1 MPINQQK
8 NPPANKVQEEI
19 IAQESKP
26 NVVKRELFLGKNFEF
41 FEVVLPH
48 NYAFYNLENYRTTLE
63 CKRYIKEENLPEDTF
78 SLENY
83 DSKLSQEHYHKL
95 IYKKVQ
101 KEKLT
106 EYQETFDSDKGN
118 QSQTENLFLTYEG
131 ILANGNSRTS
141 WWRENEPN
149 FTQVR
154 YWVFPKNTDFRDIE
168 DAVLTLD
175 AKKDITNQL
184 PWYNKAHRA
193 RARLAELGTPDSK
206 QRKEIAK
213 KEQYVTEK
221 KMNEEIGMLEL
232 AEEFVQQNFKG
243 FSDILD
249 LNEIG
254 RGSGN
259 QAFKT
264 LYQKDQKKNDDQ
276 FKSILSE
283 TWAELKI
290 QSFGIIAD
298 PSKYSKLANVKDAH
312 IGIGQIYEDQ
322 RLKEMAKADQKKGE
336 EDPLAPKKPKK
347 KQPAKPKKNSKQLS
361 DDIVKALK
369 EGQRNQKVKKIEDA
383 EMALAKMLDEKTS
396 ELKGLEKLINDKET
410 NHKEGHISIKKLID
424 AAQDIEKT
432 LSKILN
438 S

>member
-63 CKRYIKEENLPEDTF
+63 CKRYIKEKNLPEDTF

-193 RARLAELGTPDSK
+193 RGRLAELGTPDSK
-206 QRKEIAK
+206 QRKE
-213 KEQYVTEK
+213 
-221 KMNEEIGMLEL
+221 
-232 AEEFVQQNFKG
+232 
-243 FSDILD
+243 S
-249 LNEIG
+249 
-254 RGSGN
+254 
-259 QAFKT
+259 
-264 LYQKDQKKNDDQ
+264 
-276 FKSILSE
+276 
-283 TWAELKI
+283 
-290 QSFGIIAD
+290 
-298 PSKYSKLANVKDAH
+298 
-312 IGIGQIYEDQ
+312 
-322 RLKEMAKADQKKGE
+322 
-336 EDPLAPKKPKK
+336 
-347 KQPAKPKKNSKQLS
+347 
-361 DDIVKALK
+361 
-369 EGQRNQKVKKIEDA
+369 
-383 EMALAKMLDEKTS
+383 
-396 ELKGLEKLINDKET
+396 
-410 NHKEGHISIKKLID
+410 
-424 AAQDIEKT
+424 
-432 LSKILN
+432 
-438 S
+438 